1 MKFKSLVVLILSVFV
16 FSGCTQY
23 KHVSDSGNRYSFK
36 KNGDFVIKGGRDK
49 DWKFT
54 NKRIQYKDFKL

>member
-1 MKFKSLVVLILSVFV
+1 MKLKSLAIFILSIFI
-16 FSGCTQY
+16 FSGCTHY
-23 KHVSDSGNRYSFK
+23 KHVSDSGNRYSIN

-54 NKRIQYKDFKL
+54 NKRIQYKGFRL